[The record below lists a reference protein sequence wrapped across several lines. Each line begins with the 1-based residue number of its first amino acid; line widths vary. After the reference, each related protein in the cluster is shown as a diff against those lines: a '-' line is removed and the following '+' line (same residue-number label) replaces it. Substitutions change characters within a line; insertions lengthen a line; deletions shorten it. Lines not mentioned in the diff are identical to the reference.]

1 MLWRLLLLHHC
12 CCCNALPAE
21 DCSEEFRWLGNL
33 FQLQVTAALHNTQC
47 WLRWEMVEMRDFKT
61 RWETNSDHIDT
72 PYFYKIASWISSWFL
87 SWSPEFSHIHISFIF
102 KLRRNF
108 FLKGFFCWTTFL
120 WKATWTPLRVISWW
134 QKLRATLSHFL
145 RWFTP
150 NLAGGLN

>member
-1 MLWRLLLLHHC
+1 MTAPAAPPLLLLLLHHC

-33 FQLQVTAALHNTQC
+33 FQLHVMAALHNTQC
-47 WLRWEMVEMRDFKT
+47 WLRWEMVGMRDFKT

-108 FLKGFFCWTTFL
+108 SSKDAFVEPLFSERQLGPLNLVTKASSNSFTFCE
-120 WKATWTPLRVISWW
+120 VIHT
-134 QKLRATLSHFL
+134 K
-145 RWFTP
+145 P
-150 NLAGGLN
+150 